1 MNAQLKPFLT
11 SEHYLAL
18 ERQSETRHEYF
29 DGEVFA
35 MSGGSR
41 AHSRLIVN
49 LIKDLGNALVDRPY
63 EVLGSDMRVKVQA
76 TELYTYPDVSVVCGE
91 ALLEDNRQDTLLNP
105 LVIVEVLSPSTE
117 LYDRGVKFDH
127 YRQIPSL
134 MEYVL
139 VCQTEVRVEPYLRL
153 PNGEWSLKVATGLEG
168 VLSLPS
174 LQVSL
179 KLSDVYHKVT
189 LPPAPTTAA
198 VQSPR
203 TAQTASEP

>member
-1 MNAQLKPFLT
+1 MNAQLKSYLT
-11 SEHYLAL
+11 PELYLEL

-35 MSGGSR
+35 MSGGSM
-41 AHSRLIVN
+41 AHSRLAVN
-49 LIKDLGNALVDRPY
+49 LCFHLSLQLVDRPC
-63 EVLGSDMRVKVQA
+63 EVVNSDMRVKVQA

-91 ALLEDNRQDTLLNP
+91 PLLEDNRQDTLLNP
-105 LVIVEVLSPSTE
+105 LVIIEVLSPSTE
-117 LYDRGVKFDH
+117 GYDRGVKFDH

-139 VCQTEVRVEPYLRL
+139 VSQTEVRVERYLRL
-153 PNGEWSLKVATGLEG
+153 PNGEWSLKVATGLAAE
-168 VLSLPS
+168 LSLPS

-189 LPPAPTTAA
+189 LPPPPTIATVSA
-198 VQSPR
+198 PR
-203 TAQTASEP
+203 TAQAASES